1 MKKAKRN
8 AVLGLL
14 LFALLVAGAVY
25 TVLCGLGE
33 TNAGRAEDIVLGLDL
48 RGGVSVTYEIVE
60 KDADDAAIAATKDK
74 LQRRVDNYSTD
85 GEVYLE
91 GSDRL
96 TVEIPVDTSKY
107 DPNKILD
114 ELGRPGT
121 LEFIDPANITAFQQ
135 GQAYTAALTGA
146 DVKDAQGGI
155 REDQTTGTK
164 ENVVSL
170 QFTEEGAKKFG
181 DVTAANVGSP
191 IYIVYD
197 GEIVSAPNVNE
208 AITGGNAEIN
218 NISTYEE
225 AESLASTIKIGALP
239 LTLKEL
245 RSQVVGAKLGN
256 DAVSTSL
263 MAGGIGLGLVFLIM
277 IIVFRFPG
285 FLASIAL
292 SVYVIL
298 DLFFIQTLNISL
310 TLPGLAGIILGIGMA
325 VDANVIIF
333 TRIKEEIG
341 DGKTVKTAIKN
352 GFSKAFSAIF
362 DGNITTIIAG
372 VVLLSMGSGAVM
384 GFAKTLILGIVLSMF
399 TALVVTR
406 VLLNCFA
413 NLGVTNKKLYGES
426 KHKKVVKFSKAFKFT
441 SLISILVIVCGV
453 GALFVNKN
461 MDSRGSTLNYSL
473 EFSGGTSTTVTF
485 DKAYT
490 LAEAESEIAPVI
502 AEAAG
507 INAGTVQIQIVDN
520 TNQIVF
526 KTSEL
531 NEDTRSAVSK
541 ALESKFNLTDD
552 KIDSQNISS
561 TISSEMQ
568 RDAIV
573 AVIVASI
580 LMLIYIAFRFSD
592 VRFGA
597 AAVIALVH
605 DVMVV
610 FMVYSVAYLSVG
622 GTFIACMLTIV
633 GYSINATIIIF
644 DRIRENLR
652 DMNVNQV
659 GYDTVV
665 DTSISQTMTRNI
677 YSTLT
682 TFVTVLMLYILGV
695 PSLKEFTLTLI
706 AGLLCGLYSSIFIT
720 GPLWLFLKK
729 HIGGKK
735 KAPADTSNKKTA
747 KAGK

>member
-8 AVLGLL
+8 AVLILI
-14 LFALLVAGAVY
+14 LFCLLVAGAVY
-25 TVLCGLGE
+25 AVLFGLGE
-33 TNAGRAEDIVLGLDL
+33 ESAGRAEDIILGLDL

-60 KDADDAAIAATKDK
+60 DDATSDAIAATQDK
-74 LQRRVDNYSTD
+74 LQRRVDSYSTD
-85 GEVYLE
+85 GEVYQE
-91 GSDRL
+91 GSNRF

-107 DPNKILD
+107 DPNEILD
-114 ELGRPGT
+114 SMGRPGK
-121 LEFIDPANITAFQQ
+121 LEFVDPANFELFAS
-135 GQAYTAALTGA
+135 GKEYVAALTGA
-146 DVKDAQGGI
+146 DVKEASAGI

-170 QFTEEGAKKFG
+170 QFNDEGAKKFA
-181 DVTAANVGSP
+181 DITAANVGNP
-191 IYIVYD
+191 IYILYD
-197 GEIVSAPNVNE
+197 SQVVSYPRVNE
-208 AITGGNAEIN
+208 AITGGSAEIN
-218 NISTYEE
+218 GIGSYEE

-239 LTLKEL
+239 LTLREL
-245 RSQVVGAKLGN
+245 RSQVVGAKLGS
-256 DAVSTSL
+256 DAVRTSL
-263 MAGGIGLGLVFLIM
+263 LAGAIGLGIVFLIM

-298 DLFFIQTLNISL
+298 ELFFLQSLHISL
-310 TLPGLAGIILGIGMA
+310 TLPGIAGIILSIGMA

-341 DGKTVKTAIKN
+341 DGKTVKTAIRN

-372 VVLLSMGSGAVM
+372 IVLLWMGSGSVK
-384 GFAKTLILGIVLSMF
+384 GFAKTLILGIVISMF

-406 VLLNCFA
+406 ILLYAFA
-413 NLGVTNKKLYGES
+413 NLGVTNKKLYGEA
-426 KHKKVVKFSKAFKFT
+426 KHRKVVKFTRAFKVT
-441 SLISILVIVCGV
+441 GLISIVLIVG
-453 GALFVNKN
+453 GIAFLFVNKG
-461 MDSRGSTLNYSL
+461 MDSRGNTLNYSL

-485 DKAYT
+485 DKEYT
-490 LAEAESEIAPVI
+490 LAEAETQIAPVI

-507 INAGTVQIQIVDN
+507 IDAGKIQIQTVDN

-531 NEDTRSAVSK
+531 DEETRTKVSD
-541 ALESKFNLTDD
+541 ALESKFSLTND
-552 KIDSQNISS
+552 KIESENISS

-568 RDAIV
+568 RDAIIAV
-573 AVIVASI
+573 AVASI

-597 AAVIALVH
+597 AAVIALIH
-605 DVMVV
+605 DVMIV

-622 GTFIACMLTIV
+622 GTFIACMLTIL
-633 GYSINATIIIF
+633 GYSINATIVIF

-652 DMNVNQV
+652 EMNANAV
-659 GYDTVV
+659 GYDAIV
-665 DTSISQTMTRNI
+665 DTSISQTLTRNI

-695 PSLKEFTLTLI
+695 PALKEFTLTLI
-706 AGLLCGLYSSIFIT
+706 AGLLCGLYSSVFIT
-720 GPLWLFLKK
+720 GPMWLFLKK

-735 KAPADTSNKKTA
+735 KDASGQVA
-747 KAGK
+747 KQASK

>member
-8 AVLGLL
+8 AVLTLII
-14 LFALLVAGAVY
+14 FVLLVAGAVY
-25 TVLCGLGE
+25 TILFGLGAE
-33 TNAGRAEDIVLGLDL
+33 NAGRAEDIILGLDL

-60 KDADDAAIAATKDK
+60 SDATDAAIAATQDK

-85 GEVYLE
+85 GEVYKE
-91 GSDRL
+91 GSNRL

-114 ELGRPGT
+114 EMGRPGT
-121 LEFIDPANITAFQQ
+121 LEFMDTTNYELFAA
-135 GQAYTAALTGA
+135 GKEYTAALTGS
-146 DVKDAQGGI
+146 DVQEATGGI
-155 REDQTTGTK
+155 REDQTTGKK

-170 QFTEEGAKKFG
+170 QFTEEGAKKFA
-181 DVTAANVGSP
+181 DVTSANVGKP
-191 IYIVYD
+191 VYIVYD
-197 GEIVSAPNVNE
+197 GVVASAPTVNE
-208 AITGGNAEIN
+208 AITGGSAEIN

-239 LTLKEL
+239 LTLREL
-245 RSQVVGAKLGN
+245 RSQVVGAKLGS
-256 DAVSTSL
+256 DAVRTSL
-263 MAGGIGLGLVFLIM
+263 LAGAIGLGIVFLIM

-285 FLASIAL
+285 FIASIAL

-298 DLFFIQTLNISL
+298 ELFFLQSLGISL
-310 TLPGLAGIILGIGMA
+310 TLPGIAGIILSIGMA

-333 TRIKEEIG
+333 TRIKEEIA

-372 VVLLSMGSGAVM
+372 VVLLWMGSGSVK
-384 GFAKTLILGIVLSMF
+384 GFAKTLIFGIVLSMF

-406 VLLNCFA
+406 LLLNAFA
-413 NLGVTNKKLYGES
+413 NLGVTNKKLYGEA
-426 KHKKVVKFSKAFKFT
+426 KHRKVVKFSRVFRITAT
-441 SLISILVIVCGV
+441 ISILTILTGI
-453 GALFVNKN
+453 AFLFINKGIN
-461 MDSRGSTLNYSL
+461 GRGDTLNYSL

-485 DKAYT
+485 DKEYT
-490 LAEAESEIAPVI
+490 LAEAESEIAPLI
-502 AEAAG
+502 AEAAEVQV
-507 INAGTVQIQIVDN
+507 GTIQIQIVDN
-520 TNQIVF
+520 TNQIIF

-531 NEDTRSAVSK
+531 DEAKRTAVANK
-541 ALESKFNLTDD
+541 LEEKFGLSDD

-568 RDAIV
+568 RDAII

-580 LMLIYIAFRFSD
+580 LMLIYIALRFSD

-597 AAVIALVH
+597 AAVIALIH

-644 DRIRENLR
+644 DRIRENLKIMKT
-652 DMNVNQV
+652 D
-659 GYDTVV
+659 YDTIV
-665 DTSISQTMTRNI
+665 DTSISQTLTRNI

-682 TFVTVLMLYILGV
+682 TFATILMLYILGV
-695 PSLKEFTLTLI
+695 ASLKEFTLTLI
-706 AGLLCGLYSSIFIT
+706 AGLLCGLYSSVFIT
-720 GPLWLFLKK
+720 GPLWLFMKK
-729 HIGGKK
+729 H
-735 KAPADTSNKKTA
+735 
-747 KAGK
+747 

>member
-8 AVLGLL
+8 AVLTLII
-14 LFALLVAGAVY
+14 FVLLVAGAVY
-25 TVLCGLGE
+25 TILFGLGAE
-33 TNAGRAEDIVLGLDL
+33 NAGRAEDIILGLDL

-60 KDADDAAIAATKDK
+60 SDATDAAIAATQDK

-85 GEVYLE
+85 GEVYKE
-91 GSDRL
+91 GSNRL

-114 ELGRPGT
+114 EMGRPGT
-121 LEFIDPANITAFQQ
+121 LEFMDTTNYELFAA
-135 GQAYTAALTGA
+135 GKEYTAALTGS
-146 DVKDAQGGI
+146 DVQEATGGI
-155 REDQTTGTK
+155 REDQTTGKK

-170 QFTEEGAKKFG
+170 QFTEEGAKKFA
-181 DVTAANVGSP
+181 DVTSANVGKP
-191 IYIVYD
+191 VYIVYD
-197 GEIVSAPNVNE
+197 GVVASAPTVNE
-208 AITGGNAEIN
+208 AITGGSAEIN

-239 LTLKEL
+239 LTLREL
-245 RSQVVGAKLGN
+245 RSQVVGAKLGS
-256 DAVSTSL
+256 DAVRTSL
-263 MAGGIGLGLVFLIM
+263 LAGAIGLGIVFLIM

-285 FLASIAL
+285 FIASIAL

-298 DLFFIQTLNISL
+298 ELFFLQSLGISL
-310 TLPGLAGIILGIGMA
+310 TLPGIAGIILSIGMA

-333 TRIKEEIG
+333 TRIKEEIA

-372 VVLLSMGSGAVM
+372 VVLLWMGSGSVK

-406 VLLNCFA
+406 LLLNAFA
-413 NLGVTNKKLYGES
+413 NLGVTNKKLYGEA
-426 KHKKVVKFSKAFKFT
+426 KHRKVVKFSRAFRIT
-441 SLISILVIVCGV
+441 ATISILTILTGI
-453 GALFVNKN
+453 AFLFINKGIN
-461 MDSRGSTLNYSL
+461 GRGDTLNYSL

-485 DKAYT
+485 DKEYT
-490 LAEAESEIAPVI
+490 LAEAESEIAPLI
-502 AEAAG
+502 AEAAEVQV
-507 INAGTVQIQIVDN
+507 GTIQIQIVDN
-520 TNQIVF
+520 TNQIIF

-531 NEDTRSAVSK
+531 DEAKRTAVANK
-541 ALESKFNLTDD
+541 LEEKFGLSDD

-568 RDAIV
+568 RDAII

-580 LMLIYIAFRFSD
+580 LMLIYIALRFSD

-597 AAVIALVH
+597 AAVIALIH

-644 DRIRENLR
+644 DRIRENLKIMKT
-652 DMNVNQV
+652 D
-659 GYDTVV
+659 YDTIV
-665 DTSISQTMTRNI
+665 DTSISQTLTRNI

-682 TFVTVLMLYILGV
+682 TFSTILMLYILGV
-695 PSLKEFTLTLI
+695 ASLKEFTLTLI

-720 GPLWLFLKK
+720 GPLWLFMKK
-729 HIGGKK
+729 HIGKK
-735 KAPADTSNKKTA
+735 KAVEKDTKQTA
-747 KAGK
+747 KA

>member
-8 AVLGLL
+8 AVLTLII
-14 LFALLVAGAVY
+14 FVLLVAGAVY
-25 TVLCGLGE
+25 TILFGLGAE
-33 TNAGRAEDIVLGLDL
+33 NAGRAEDIILGLDL

-60 KDADDAAIAATKDK
+60 SDATDAAIAATQDK

-85 GEVYLE
+85 GEVYKE
-91 GSDRL
+91 GSNRL

-114 ELGRPGT
+114 EMGRPGT
-121 LEFIDPANITAFQQ
+121 LEFMDTTNYELFAA
-135 GQAYTAALTGA
+135 GKEYTAALTGS
-146 DVKDAQGGI
+146 DVQEATGGI
-155 REDQTTGTK
+155 REDQTTGKK

-170 QFTEEGAKKFG
+170 QFTEEGAKKFA
-181 DVTAANVGSP
+181 DVTSANVGKP
-191 IYIVYD
+191 VYIVYD
-197 GEIVSAPNVNE
+197 GVVASAPTVNE
-208 AITGGNAEIN
+208 AITGGSAEIN

-239 LTLKEL
+239 LTLREL
-245 RSQVVGAKLGN
+245 RSQVVGAKLGS
-256 DAVSTSL
+256 DAVRTSL
-263 MAGGIGLGLVFLIM
+263 LAGAIGLGIVFLIM

-285 FLASIAL
+285 FIASIAL

-298 DLFFIQTLNISL
+298 ELFFLQSLGISL
-310 TLPGLAGIILGIGMA
+310 TLPGIAGIILSIGMA

-333 TRIKEEIG
+333 TRIKEEIA

-372 VVLLSMGSGAVM
+372 VVLLWMGSGSVK

-406 VLLNCFA
+406 LLLNAFA
-413 NLGVTNKKLYGES
+413 NLGVTNKKLYGEA
-426 KHKKVVKFSKAFKFT
+426 KHRKVVKFSRAFRIT
-441 SLISILVIVCGV
+441 ATISILTILTGI
-453 GALFVNKN
+453 AFLFINKGIN
-461 MDSRGSTLNYSL
+461 GRGDTLNYSL

-485 DKAYT
+485 DKEYT
-490 LAEAESEIAPVI
+490 LAEAESEIAPLI
-502 AEAAG
+502 AEAAEVQV
-507 INAGTVQIQIVDN
+507 GTIQIQIVDN
-520 TNQIVF
+520 TNQIIF

-531 NEDTRSAVSK
+531 DEAKRTAVANK
-541 ALESKFNLTDD
+541 LEEKFGLSDD

-568 RDAIV
+568 RDAII

-580 LMLIYIAFRFSD
+580 LMLIYIALRFSD

-597 AAVIALVH
+597 AAVIALIH

-644 DRIRENLR
+644 DRIRENLKIMKT
-652 DMNVNQV
+652 D
-659 GYDTVV
+659 YDTIV
-665 DTSISQTMTRNI
+665 DTSISQTLTRNI

-682 TFVTVLMLYILGV
+682 TFSTILMLYILGV
-695 PSLKEFTLTLI
+695 ASLKEFTLTLI
-706 AGLLCGLYSSIFIT
+706 AGLLCGLYSSVFIT
-720 GPLWLFLKK
+720 GPLWLFMKK
-729 HIGGKK
+729 HIGKK
-735 KAPADTSNKKTA
+735 KAVEKDTKQTA
-747 KAGK
+747 KA

>member
-426 KHKKVVKFSKAFKFT
+426 RHKKVVKFSKAFKFT

-659 GYDTVV
+659 GYETVV

-735 KAPADTSNKKTA
+735 KAPVDTSDKKTA

>member
-8 AVLGLL
+8 AIL
-14 LFALLVAGAVY
+14 ALLAFLLVVAGAVY
-25 TVLCGLGE
+25 AIMFGLGE
-33 TNAGRAEDIVLGLDL
+33 EKAGRAEDIILGLDL

-60 KDADDAAIAATKDK
+60 EDASSDAIAATQDK

-85 GEVYLE
+85 GEVYRE
-91 GSDRL
+91 GSNRL

-107 DPNKILD
+107 DPNEILD
-114 ELGRPGT
+114 SLGRPGK
-121 LEFIDPANITAFQQ
+121 LEFIDPANITGFSN
-135 GQAYTAALTGA
+135 GTTYEAALTGA
-146 DVKDAQGGI
+146 DVKEATAGI
-155 REDQTTGTK
+155 REDQTKGTK

-170 QFTEEGAKKFG
+170 QFTEEGAKKFA

-197 GEIVSAPNVNE
+197 GAVVSYPTVNE
-208 AITGGNAEIN
+208 AITGGSAEIN
-218 NISTYEE
+218 GISTYEE
-225 AESLASTIKIGALP
+225 AESLANTIKIGALP
-239 LTLKEL
+239 LTLREL
-245 RSQVVGAKLGN
+245 RSQVVGAKLGS
-256 DAVSTSL
+256 DAVNTSL
-263 MAGGIGLGLVFLIM
+263 LAGAIGLGIVFLIM

-298 DLFFIQTLNISL
+298 ELFFLNSLHISL
-310 TLPGLAGIILGIGMA
+310 TLPGIAGIILSIGMA

-372 VVLLSMGSGAVM
+372 VVLLWMGSGSVK

-406 VLLNCFA
+406 ILLWIFST
-413 NLGVTNKKLYGES
+413 LGVTNKKLYGEA
-426 KHKKVVKFSKAFKFT
+426 KPRKPKKFSRVFKFT
-441 SLISILVIVCGV
+441 GLISVVLIIG
-453 GALFVNKN
+453 GIAFLFVNKG
-461 MDSRGSTLNYSL
+461 MDSRGDVLNYSL

-485 DKAYT
+485 EKAYT
-490 LAEAESEIAPVI
+490 LAEAESEVAPVI
-502 AEAAG
+502 ADAAG
-507 INAGTVQIQIVDN
+507 IQASSIQIQVVDD
-520 TNQIVF
+520 TNQVVF

-531 NEDTRSAVSK
+531 SEETRAKVTD
-541 ALESKFNLTDD
+541 ALEEKFSLTDD
-552 KIDSQNISS
+552 KIESENISS

-568 RDAIV
+568 RDAII
-573 AVIVASI
+573 AVVVASI
-580 LMLIYIAFRFSD
+580 LMLIYIALRFSD

-597 AAVIALVH
+597 AAVIALIH
-605 DVMVV
+605 DVMIV

-622 GTFIACMLTIV
+622 GTFIACMLTIL
-633 GYSINATIIIF
+633 GYSINATIVIF
-644 DRIRENLR
+644 DRIRENLKASNGKESYE
-652 DMNVNQV
+652 DIVNA
-659 GYDTVV
+659 
-665 DTSISQTMTRNI
+665 SITQTLTRNI

-682 TFVTVLMLYILGV
+682 TLATIVMLYILGV

-706 AGLLCGLYSSIFIT
+706 AGLICGLYSSIFIT
-720 GPLWLFLKK
+720 GPLWLFLKN

-735 KAPADTSNKKTA
+735 KSEVKKKEA
-747 KAGK
+747 KA

>member
-8 AVLGLL
+8 AVLTLL
-14 LFALLVAGAVY
+14 VFVLLVAGMVY
-25 TVLCGLGE
+25 TILFGLGQE
-33 TNAGRAEDIVLGLDL
+33 KAGRAEDIILGLDL

-60 KDADDAAIAATKDK
+60 DDATDAAIAATQDK

-85 GEVYLE
+85 GEVYRE
-91 GSDRL
+91 GSNRL

-107 DPNKILD
+107 DPNEILD
-114 ELGRPGT
+114 NLGRPGT
-121 LEFIDPANITAFQQ
+121 LEFIDPENINLFMQ
-135 GQAYTAALTGA
+135 GSEYKAALTGS
-146 DVKDAQGGI
+146 DIQDANAGI

-164 ENVVSL
+164 ENVVAL
-170 QFTEEGAKKFG
+170 QFTDEGAKKFAE
-181 DVTAANVGSP
+181 VTAANIGSP
-191 IYIVYD
+191 VYILYD
-197 GEIVSAPNVNE
+197 GEIVSYPTVNE
-208 AITGGNAEIN
+208 AITGGSAEIN
-218 NISTYEE
+218 NISSYEE
-225 AESLASTIKIGALP
+225 AESLANTIKIGALP

-245 RSQVVGAKLGN
+245 RSQVVGAKLGS
-256 DAVSTSL
+256 DAVETSL
-263 MAGGIGLGLVFLIM
+263 LAGAIGLGIVFLIM
-277 IIVFRFPG
+277 IIIFRFPG
-285 FLASIAL
+285 FVASIAL

-298 DLFFIQTLNISL
+298 ELFFLQTLGISL
-310 TLPGLAGIILGIGMA
+310 TLPGIAGIILSIGMA

-333 TRIKEEIG
+333 TRIKEEIA

-372 VVLLSMGSGAVM
+372 LVLLWMGSGTIK

-406 VLLNCFA
+406 ILINAFA
-413 NLGVTNKKLYGES
+413 NLGVTNKKLYGEA
-426 KHKKVVKFSKAFKFT
+426 KKRKPLKFSRMFKVT
-441 SLISILVIVCGV
+441 GTISILVILTGI
-453 GALFVNKN
+453 AFLFVNKG
-461 MDSRGSTLNYSL
+461 MDNRGEMLNYSL
-473 EFSGGTSTTVTF
+473 EFSGGTSTSVTF

-490 LAEAESEIAPVI
+490 LQEAESEIAPVI

-507 INAGTVQIQIVDN
+507 INAGTIQIQIVDN
-520 TNQIVF
+520 TNQIIF

-531 NEDTRSAVSK
+531 DEAKRTAVSD
-541 ALESKFNLTDD
+541 ALESKYGLTDD

-568 RDAIV
+568 RDAII
-573 AVIVASI
+573 AVVVASI

-597 AAVIALVH
+597 AAVIALIH

-652 DMNVNQV
+652 DMNVKQI
-659 GYDTVV
+659 GYDTIV
-665 DTSISQTMTRNI
+665 DTSISQTLTRNI

-682 TFVTVLMLYILGV
+682 TLVTVLMLYILGV
-695 PSLKEFTLTLI
+695 SSLKEFTLTLI
-706 AGLLCGLYSSIFIT
+706 AGLLCGLYSSTFIT

-729 HIGGKK
+729 HFRRKD
-735 KAPADTSNKKTA
+735 KASDEKAAVKA
-747 KAGK
+747 K

>member
-659 GYDTVV
+659 GYETVV

>member
-8 AVLGLL
+8 AVLTLII
-14 LFALLVAGAVY
+14 FVLLVAGAVY
-25 TVLCGLGE
+25 TILFGLGAE
-33 TNAGRAEDIVLGLDL
+33 NAGRAEDIILGLDL

-60 KDADDAAIAATKDK
+60 SDATDAAIAATQDK

-85 GEVYLE
+85 GEVYKE
-91 GSDRL
+91 GSNRL

-114 ELGRPGT
+114 EMGRPGT
-121 LEFIDPANITAFQQ
+121 LEFMDTTNYELFAA
-135 GQAYTAALTGA
+135 GKEYTAALTGS
-146 DVKDAQGGI
+146 DVQEATGGI
-155 REDQTTGTK
+155 REDQTTGKK

-170 QFTEEGAKKFG
+170 QFTEEGAKKFA
-181 DVTAANVGSP
+181 DVTSANVGKP
-191 IYIVYD
+191 VYIVYD
-197 GEIVSAPNVNE
+197 GVVASAPTVNE
-208 AITGGNAEIN
+208 AITGGSAEIN

-239 LTLKEL
+239 LTLREL
-245 RSQVVGAKLGN
+245 RSQVVGAKLGS
-256 DAVSTSL
+256 DAVRTSL
-263 MAGGIGLGLVFLIM
+263 LAGAIGLGIVFLIM

-285 FLASIAL
+285 FIASIAL

-298 DLFFIQTLNISL
+298 ELFFLQSLGISL
-310 TLPGLAGIILGIGMA
+310 TLPGIAGIILSIGMA

-333 TRIKEEIG
+333 TRIKEEIA

-372 VVLLSMGSGAVM
+372 VVLLWMGSGSVK

-406 VLLNCFA
+406 LLLNAFA
-413 NLGVTNKKLYGES
+413 NLGVTNKKLYGEA
-426 KHKKVVKFSKAFKFT
+426 KHRKVVKFSRVFRITAT
-441 SLISILVIVCGV
+441 ISILTILTGI
-453 GALFVNKN
+453 AFLFINKGIN
-461 MDSRGSTLNYSL
+461 GRGDTLNYSL

-485 DKAYT
+485 DKEYT
-490 LAEAESEIAPVI
+490 LAEAESEIAPLI
-502 AEAAG
+502 AEAAEVQV
-507 INAGTVQIQIVDN
+507 GTIQIQIVDN
-520 TNQIVF
+520 TNQIIF

-531 NEDTRSAVSK
+531 DEAKRTAVANK
-541 ALESKFNLTDD
+541 LEEKFGLSDD

-568 RDAIV
+568 RDAII

-580 LMLIYIAFRFSD
+580 LMLIYIALRFSD

-597 AAVIALVH
+597 AAVIALIH

-644 DRIRENLR
+644 DRIRENLKIMKT
-652 DMNVNQV
+652 D
-659 GYDTVV
+659 YDTIV
-665 DTSISQTMTRNI
+665 DTSISQTLTRNI

-682 TFVTVLMLYILGV
+682 TFATILMLYILGV
-695 PSLKEFTLTLI
+695 ASLKEFTLTLI
-706 AGLLCGLYSSIFIT
+706 AGLLCGLYSSVFIT
-720 GPLWLFLKK
+720 GPLWLFMKK
-729 HIGGKK
+729 HIGKK
-735 KAPADTSNKKTA
+735 KAVEKDTKQTA
-747 KAGK
+747 KA

>member
-8 AVLGLL
+8 AVIALII
-14 LFALLVAGAVY
+14 FVLLVAGMVY
-25 TVLCGLGE
+25 TIMFGLGSE
-33 TNAGRAEDIVLGLDL
+33 KAGRAEDIILGLDL

-60 KDADDAAIAATKDK
+60 DDATDAAIAATQDK

-85 GEVYLE
+85 GEVYRE
-91 GSDRL
+91 GSNRL

-107 DPNKILD
+107 DPNEILD
-114 ELGRPGT
+114 SLGRPGT
-121 LEFIDPANITAFQQ
+121 LEFIDPENIDKFMAGET
-135 GQAYTAALTGA
+135 YEAALTGS
-146 DVKDAQGGI
+146 DVKEATAGI
-155 REDQTTGTK
+155 REDQTKGTK

-170 QFTEEGAKKFG
+170 QFTEEGAEKFAA
-181 DVTAANVGSP
+181 VTGANVGKP

-197 GEIVSAPNVNE
+197 GSIVSYPTVNE
-208 AITGGNAEIN
+208 AITGGSAEIN
-218 NISTYEE
+218 GISTYEE
-225 AESLASTIKIGALP
+225 ADSLASTIKIGALP
-239 LTLKEL
+239 LTLREL
-245 RSQVVGAKLGN
+245 RSQVVGAKLGS
-256 DAVSTSL
+256 DAVNTSL
-263 MAGGIGLGLVFLIM
+263 LAGAIGLGIVFLIM

-285 FLASIAL
+285 FVASIAL

-298 DLFFIQTLNISL
+298 ELFFLQTLGISL
-310 TLPGLAGIILGIGMA
+310 TLPGIAGIILSIGMA

-333 TRIKEEIG
+333 TRIKEEIA

-362 DGNITTIIAG
+362 DGNVTTIIAG
-372 VVLLSMGSGAVM
+372 VVLLWMGSGSVK
-384 GFAKTLILGIVLSMF
+384 GFAKTLILGILLSMF

-406 VLLNCFA
+406 VLLNSFA
-413 NLGVTNKKLYGES
+413 NLGVTNKKLYGQA
-426 KHKKVVKFSKAFKFT
+426 KTRKVVKFTRAFKFT
-441 SLISILVIVCGV
+441 GLLSVVLIIGGLAFMI
-453 GALFVNKN
+453 VNKN
-461 MDSRGSTLNYSL
+461 MDSRGDVLNFSL

-485 DKAYT
+485 DKEYT

-507 INAGTVQIQIVDN
+507 IDASSIQIQTVDN

-526 KTSEL
+526 KTAEL
-531 NEDTRSAVSK
+531 NETTRTAVTN
-541 ALESKFNLTDD
+541 ALESKFSLTDD

-568 RDAIV
+568 RDAII
-573 AVIVASI
+573 AVVVASI

-597 AAVIALVH
+597 AAVIALIH
-605 DVMVV
+605 DVMIV
-610 FMVYSVAYLSVG
+610 FMVYSVAYLTVG

-652 DMNVNQV
+652 NMKDD
-659 GYDTVV
+659 YDVIV
-665 DTSISQTMTRNI
+665 DTSISQTLTRNI

-682 TFVTVLMLYILGV
+682 TFATIFMLYIVGV
-695 PSLKEFTLTLI
+695 SSLKEFTLTLI

-729 HIGGKK
+729 HIRRKK
-735 KAPADTSNKKTA
+735 KEDKDVKAQPA
-747 KAGK
+747 KA

>member
-426 KHKKVVKFSKAFKFT
+426 RHKKVVKFSKAFKFT

>member
-8 AVLGLL
+8 AVLTLII
-14 LFALLVAGAVY
+14 FVLLVAGAVY
-25 TVLCGLGE
+25 TILFGLGAE
-33 TNAGRAEDIVLGLDL
+33 NAGRAEDIILGLDL

-60 KDADDAAIAATKDK
+60 SDASDAAIAATQDK

-85 GEVYLE
+85 GEVYKE
-91 GSDRL
+91 GSNRL

-114 ELGRPGT
+114 EMGRPGT
-121 LEFIDPANITAFQQ
+121 LEFMDTTNYELFAA
-135 GQAYTAALTGA
+135 GKEYTAALTGS
-146 DVKDAQGGI
+146 DVQEATGGI
-155 REDQTTGTK
+155 REDQTTGKK

-170 QFTEEGAKKFG
+170 QFTEEGAKKFA
-181 DVTAANVGSP
+181 DVTSANVGKP
-191 IYIVYD
+191 VYIVYD
-197 GEIVSAPNVNE
+197 GVVASAPTVNE
-208 AITGGNAEIN
+208 AITGGSAEIN

-239 LTLKEL
+239 LTLREL
-245 RSQVVGAKLGN
+245 RSQVVGAKLGS
-256 DAVSTSL
+256 DAVRTSL
-263 MAGGIGLGLVFLIM
+263 LAGAIGLGIVFLIM

-285 FLASIAL
+285 FIASIAL

-298 DLFFIQTLNISL
+298 ELFFLQSLGISL
-310 TLPGLAGIILGIGMA
+310 TLPGIAGIILSIGMA

-333 TRIKEEIG
+333 TRIKEEIA

-372 VVLLSMGSGAVM
+372 VVLLWMGSGSVK

-406 VLLNCFA
+406 LLLNAFA
-413 NLGVTNKKLYGES
+413 NLGVTNKKLYGEA
-426 KHKKVVKFSKAFKFT
+426 KHRKVVKFSRAFRIT
-441 SLISILVIVCGV
+441 ATISILTILTGI
-453 GALFVNKN
+453 AFLFINKGIN
-461 MDSRGSTLNYSL
+461 GRGDTLNYSL

-485 DKAYT
+485 DKEYT
-490 LAEAESEIAPVI
+490 LAEAESEIAPLI
-502 AEAAG
+502 AEAAEVQV
-507 INAGTVQIQIVDN
+507 GTIQIQIVDN
-520 TNQIVF
+520 TNQIIF

-531 NEDTRSAVSK
+531 DEAKRTAVANK
-541 ALESKFNLTDD
+541 LEEKFGLSDD

-568 RDAIV
+568 RDAII

-580 LMLIYIAFRFSD
+580 LMLIYIALRFSD

-597 AAVIALVH
+597 AAVIALIH

-644 DRIRENLR
+644 DRIRENLKIMKT
-652 DMNVNQV
+652 D
-659 GYDTVV
+659 YDTIV
-665 DTSISQTMTRNI
+665 DTSISQTLTRNI

-682 TFVTVLMLYILGV
+682 TFSTILMLYILGV
-695 PSLKEFTLTLI
+695 ASLKEFTLTLI
-706 AGLLCGLYSSIFIT
+706 AGLLCGLYSSVFIT
-720 GPLWLFLKK
+720 GPLWLFMKK
-729 HIGGKK
+729 HIGKK
-735 KAPADTSNKKTA
+735 KAVEKDTKQTA
-747 KAGK
+747 KA